1 MKRNRTIKLLVLLCA
16 LLLLAT
22 GCGGKSEN
30 TVTVGMDSE
39 KAAEINARYDTTDT
53 FKVFYTWEYPAKFA
67 KQRNEMFALFEE
79 FERDGGLKENPDL
92 ILVKSKIGLKHKFI
106 AYIVGDSATD
116 DDVYLYY
123 GSAKDGVP
131 DGAGIL
137 FDTEVG
143 LPEFAG
149 YFDKGKVNGYGIIF
163 KTGHMA
169 FESEKC
175 KYKGSSDFYANG
187 DSIQYQRNTSQV
199 YENAYVAAYQEA
211 GYSVLKVPSVLSIAP
226 SVIYEGEMSNSKSS
240 GEGKEYYP
248 IYREGATS
256 TETVYG
262 PLRYDGEWKRDAYHG
277 DGKLYSETGT
287 LAYEGKFRNGKIK
300 N

>member
-1 MKRNRTIKLLVLLCA
+1 MKRNRTIRLLVLLGV

-22 GCGGKSEN
+22 GCGGKTEN
-30 TVTVGMDSE
+30 TATVGMDSE
-39 KAAEINARYDTTDT
+39 KAAEINARYNTTET
-53 FKVFYTWEYPAKFA
+53 FKVFYTWEYPAKFE
-67 KQRNEMFALFEE
+67 KQRNEMFALFAE
-79 FERDGGLKENPDL
+79 FERDGGIEENPDL

-106 AYIVGDSATD
+106 EYIVGDSATD

-123 GSAKDGVP
+123 GSSKDGVP

-137 FDTEVG
+137 FDTSIG

-149 YFDKGKVNGYGIIF
+149 HFDKGKVNGYGIIF
-163 KTGHMA
+163 KTGNMA

-187 DSIQYQRNTSQV
+187 DSIQYQTPPSQV
-199 YENAYVAAYQEA
+199 YDNAYLVAYQEA
-211 GYSVLKVPSVLSIAP
+211 GYSALKVPALLSIAP
-226 SVIYEGEMSNSKSS
+226 SVLYVGEMSDSKSS
-240 GEGKEYYP
+240 GEGKEYYS
-248 IYREGATS
+248 IYRAGTTP

-262 PLRYDGEWKRDAYHG
+262 PLHYDGDWKRDVYHG
-277 DGKLYSETGT
+277 DGKLYNETGA

>member
-1 MKRNRTIKLLVLLCA
+1 MKRKRMMRLLMLLCT

-22 GCGGKSEN
+22 GCGGKNEN

-39 KAAEINARYDTTDT
+39 KAAEINARYDTTDA
-53 FKVFYTWEYPAKFA
+53 FKVFYTWEYPAKFE
-67 KQRNEMFALFEE
+67 KQRNEMFALFED
-79 FERDGGLKENPDL
+79 FERDGGIEENPDL

-106 AYIVGDSATD
+106 EYIVGDSATD

-123 GSAKDGVP
+123 GSSKDGVP

-137 FDTEVG
+137 FDTSIG

-149 YFDKGKVNGYGIIF
+149 HFDKGKVDGYGIIF

-175 KYKGSSDFYANG
+175 EYKGSSDFYANG
-187 DSIQYQRNTSQV
+187 DSIQYQTIEGYAN
-199 YENAYVAAYQEA
+199 NAYVAAFQEA
-211 GYSVLKVPSVLSIAP
+211 GYSALKVPELLSIAP
-226 SVIYEGEMSNSKSS
+226 SVIYEGEMSDSKSS
-240 GEGKEYYP
+240 GEGKEYYS
-248 IYREGATS
+248 IYRAGTTP

-262 PLRYDGEWKRDAYHG
+262 PLHYDGDWKRDVYHG
-277 DGKLYSETGT
+277 NGKLYDETGA
-287 LAYEGKFRNGKIK
+287 LKYEGKFRNGKIK